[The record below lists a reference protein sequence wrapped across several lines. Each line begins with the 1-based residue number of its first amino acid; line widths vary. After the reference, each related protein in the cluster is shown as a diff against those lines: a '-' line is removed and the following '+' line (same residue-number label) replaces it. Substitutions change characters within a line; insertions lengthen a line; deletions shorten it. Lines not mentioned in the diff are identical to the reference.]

1 MEIQQCECESCRYN
15 RNILSK
21 IKNEIP
27 EENILLSLANIFK
40 VLGETTRL
48 KIIWILFDK
57 ETCVS
62 DIAAKAGMSVT
73 AISHQL
79 RILRDARLIKSRR
92 EGKNTFYSLDD
103 EHVKKIIEQGLIHTT
118 E

>member
-1 MEIQQCECESCRYN
+1 MELNQCDCENCRYN
-15 RNILSK
+15 MTILSK
-21 IKNEIP
+21 IKTEIP
-27 EENILLSLANIFK
+27 DDTTLSNLTDIFK
-40 VLGETTRL
+40 VLGDPTRL
-48 KIIWILFDK
+48 KIIWVLFDK

-79 RILRDARLIKSRR
+79 RILRNSRLIKSRR
-92 EGKNTFYSLDD
+92 DGKNTFYSLDD
-103 EHVKKIIEQGLIHTT
+103 DHVKKIIEQGLIHTN